1 MSYSIRHATAADAEA
16 VWRIMNDESAYSGTL
31 QLPYSSVDRWRERL
45 APADGVV
52 SLVACSGDQIVGTA
66 SLHLNTKTPRRAHAG
81 SLGMAVPAAW
91 QRKGVGT
98 ALLGAIVELAD
109 SWLGLARLEL
119 TVYVDN
125 EAALALYRKLG
136 FEIEGTMRGYAL
148 RRGELVDTYA
158 MARLRDRPQIARP

>member
-1 MSYSIRHATAADAEA
+1 MSYTIRHATAADAEG
-16 VWRIMNDESAYSGTL
+16 VWRNMTDESAYNGTL
-31 QLPYSSVDRWRERL
+31 QLPYSSPDRWRERL

-52 SLVACSGDQIVGTA
+52 NLVACAGDEIVGNGN
-66 SLHLNTKTPRRAHAG
+66 LHTNTKTPRRAHAG

-98 ALLGAIVELAD
+98 ALLGAIIELAD
-109 SWLGLARLEL
+109 HWLGLARLEL

-125 EAALALYRKLG
+125 EAALALYRKHD

-148 RRGELVDTYA
+148 RRGVLVDTHA
-158 MARLRDRPQIARP
+158 MARLRDRPQITR

>member
-1 MSYSIRHATAADAEA
+1 MSYTIRHATAADAEG
-16 VWRIMNDESAYSGTL
+16 VWRIMTDESAYHGTL
-31 QLPYSSVDRWRERL
+31 QLPYSSLDRWRERL
-45 APADGVV
+45 TPTEGVT
-52 SLVACSGDQIVGTA
+52 SLVACAGEQIVGNA
-66 SLHLNTKTPRRAHAG
+66 SLHTNPKLPRRAHAG

-91 QRKGVGT
+91 QRKGVGS

-109 SWLGLARLEL
+109 HWLGLARLEL

-125 EAALALYRKLG
+125 EAALALYRKFD

-148 RRGELVDTYA
+148 RRGALVDTYA